1 MRILAHL
8 PNLDYKVTHVPLE
21 MEADNKCGKRAWKYF
36 LMDKRRMSVIVL
48 PLLLSVVS
56 LPVGVEIKS
65 NCESFMSLQC
75 WLLLVSQLSE
85 DCCHLAMLTP
95 LPVVQR

>member
-1 MRILAHL
+1 M
-8 PNLDYKVTHVPLE
+8 PLE

-75 WLLLVSQLSE
+75 WLLLVSQLVPQI
-85 DCCHLAMLTP
+85 D
-95 LPVVQR
+95 

>member
-1 MRILAHL
+1 
-8 PNLDYKVTHVPLE
+8 
-21 MEADNKCGKRAWKYF
+21 
-36 LMDKRRMSVIVL
+36 MDKRRMSVIVL

-75 WLLLVSQLSE
+75 WLLLVSQLVPQI
-85 DCCHLAMLTP
+85 D
-95 LPVVQR
+95 